1 FPMGRGK
8 HATMMASFQ
17 PWTAEEKQLIEKTMH
32 AVYDT
37 FKGRVAAGR
46 HKTPAEIEP
55 IAQGHVWVGTKAKEL
70 GLVDEIGGLDAA
82 LAEAQRLAKVDPASG
97 VEVYPPA
104 PTLRDVLHGFS
115 AADAPFGIR
124 SEELLG
130 AVTAIDPRLA
140 ETAIKLLALARTFET
155 TNIQTLVFLPE
166 LSE

>member
-1 FPMGRGK
+1 
-8 HATMMASFQ
+8 
-17 PWTAEEKQLIEKTMH
+17 
-32 AVYDT
+32 
-37 FKGRVAAGR
+37 
-46 HKTPAEIEP
+46 
-55 IAQGHVWVGTKAKEL
+55 VWVGTKAKEL

-82 LAEAQRLAKVDPASG
+82 LAEAQRLAKVDARAD

-115 AADAPFGIR
+115 AGEAPFGIH

-140 ETAIKLLALARTFET
+140 DTAFKLLALARTFET
-155 TNIQTLVFLPE
+155 THIQTLAFLPE